1 MGFGFVWKG
10 CWRRRQMFC
19 ALRRD
24 AAGSGLDFTL
34 GPFVRIR
41 FGYWASA
48 WIQCEVECE

>member
-1 MGFGFVWKG
+1 MFG
-10 CWRRRQMFC
+10 

-41 FGYWASA
+41 FGYWASVRN
-48 WIQCEVECE
+48 QSEVESE